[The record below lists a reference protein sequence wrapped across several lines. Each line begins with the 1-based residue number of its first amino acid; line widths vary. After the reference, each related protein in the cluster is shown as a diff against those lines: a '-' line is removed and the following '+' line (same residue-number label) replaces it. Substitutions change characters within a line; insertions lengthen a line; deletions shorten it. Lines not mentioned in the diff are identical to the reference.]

1 MQFCCGGEWR
11 CYLTDVKPLP
21 LMKRPRNGRTKRYPT
36 ASVELGEQ
44 AATGICGMGLVPHTF
59 HSASRYTGVAEP
71 LAAICPPNPTLS
83 NPSVLTSS
91 PTHRNATNE
100 R

>member
-1 MQFCCGGEWR
+1 MQFCCGGVRR

-21 LMKRPRNGRTKRYPT
+21 LMKRPRNGRTNGYPT
-36 ASVELGEQ
+36 ASVEQGEAGRRGYLRNGPRSSHIPSCRQ
-44 AATGICGMGLVPHTF
+44 IHRSNPP
-59 HSASRYTGVAEP
+59 ASRDMPSKPHP
-71 LAAICPPNPTLS
+71 LH
-83 NPSVLTSS
+83 PSVLTSS